1 MDLKNEPE
9 SIRRYEEEHRA
20 VWPEV
25 LQSIR
30 GSGIEKMEIWRFETR
45 LFMIMEVSGSFSFE
59 KKAADDAQNPK
70 VQEWEAFMSRFQQ
83 PLPGS
88 GEGEKWR
95 MMHKIFDLNGL

>member
-30 GSGIEKMEIWRFETR
+30 SAGIEHMEIWRFETR
-45 LFMIMEVSGSFSFE
+45 LFMIMEVNDSFSFE
-59 KKAADDAQNPK
+59 KKAAADRANPK
-70 VQEWEAFMSRFQQ
+70 VQEWETFMNRFQQ

-88 GEGEKWR
+88 AEGEKWR
-95 MMHKIFDLNGL
+95 TMNKIFDLNGR